1 LLSLPSLFATKE
13 ERLSRRIGDCDQNTP
28 AACSLCQRA
37 AMAAKFALIAVDL
50 VSDEMSEEE
59 LERYEC
65 VKATRRPPSPRE

>member
-1 LLSLPSLFATKE
+1 LRSEHAGGLFVVPA
-13 ERLSRRIGDCDQNTP
+13 RRDGSKI
-28 AACSLCQRA
+28 RR
-37 AMAAKFALIAVDL
+37 LIAVDL